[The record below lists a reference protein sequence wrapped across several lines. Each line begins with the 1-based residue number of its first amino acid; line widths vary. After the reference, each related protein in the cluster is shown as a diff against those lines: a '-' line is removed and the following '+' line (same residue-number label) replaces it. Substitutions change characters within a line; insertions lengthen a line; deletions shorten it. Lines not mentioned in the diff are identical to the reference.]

1 MCRGMLPEGHI
12 IQQATSL
19 AELAT
24 ITDKGKISSQW
35 VDKNCIHAWKSL
47 EASYFHDQES
57 GWLHMKMIILE
68 DRTQGGT
75 LNQKINVGDEI
86 VEESFDIAPSLN
98 FEGNSYLESQ
108 VHNGQVYFIQICP
121 DSKFPRQRPRL

>member
-1 MCRGMLPEGHI
+1 
-12 IQQATSL
+12 
-19 AELAT
+19 
-24 ITDKGKISSQW
+24 
-35 VDKNCIHAWKSL
+35 
-47 EASYFHDQES
+47 
-57 GWLHMKMIILE
+57 MKMIILE

-86 VEESFDIAPSLN
+86 VEETFDIAPSLN

-121 DSKFPRQRPRL
+121 DSKFPRQ